1 MIDQPNDEA
10 KRDAYDAAMS
20 DGRITIARAARGWWG
35 AARSWRVLIDD
46 RRVARVR
53 YGQTVT
59 VVATPGRH
67 ELQLALDWARSPKL
81 QLDLAEGHELHV
93 RCGPHGNPLVS
104 LFRWIFA
111 PRRAI
116 VLEIDPRWAEA

>member
-1 MIDQPNDEA
+1 
-10 KRDAYDAAMS
+10 MS
-20 DGRITIARAARGWWG
+20 GGRITIERTARGWLG
-35 AARSWRVLIDD
+35 SARSYRVLVDD

-59 VVATPGRH
+59 VIATPGRH
-67 ELQLALDWARSPKL
+67 QLQLAVDWARSPKL
-81 QLDLAEGHELHV
+81 ELDLVDGHQLHV
-93 RCGPHGNPLVS
+93 RCGPYGNPLVS
-104 LFRWIFA
+104 LFRWIFT